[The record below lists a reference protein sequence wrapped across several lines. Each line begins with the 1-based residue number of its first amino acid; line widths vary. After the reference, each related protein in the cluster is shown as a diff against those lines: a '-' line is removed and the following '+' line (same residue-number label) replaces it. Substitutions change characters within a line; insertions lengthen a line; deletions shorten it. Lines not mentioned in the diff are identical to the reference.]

1 MDNFDIKNLKPLL
14 FGGDINVYSVARA
27 FHEEYGLK
35 SDVYSKYYTWPV
47 ANSSFINLHP
57 NVNNDKQDVFLK
69 AVTDF
74 ANANAGSTVLLI
86 GCGDSYVKL
95 ASENLGKYPSNVI
108 APYIKADLINT
119 LIHKERFYEL
129 CDKYGIEHPNTFV
142 YKKEMGADFELP
154 FDAPY
159 ICKPSNGVMY
169 WEHPFEGQDKVFK
182 AKTRKHLEEILKD
195 VYDAGYTDTMIIQD
209 FIPGDDSYMR
219 VLTNYSDRNGKVKMM
234 ALGHTIL
241 EEHTPHGIGNHAVI
255 INEYEPELCEK
266 LKAFLEELGFVG
278 FSNFDIKF
286 DSRDGKYKVFEINVR
301 QGRSNYYVTG
311 GGGNIA
317 KLLVEDRVLG
327 NDLPFTILQEE
338 RLWRVIPKTVAMRYA
353 NPAYKE
359 RIKKLEQ
366 EGKVTNSLWYKPDMS
381 LKRILMFTKGQ
392 LGHFYKYYKYMK

>member
-1 MDNFDIKNLKPLL
+1 MDEKIKNLKPLL

-27 FHEEYGLK
+27 FNEEYGLCC
-35 SDVYSKYYTWPV
+35 DVYSKYNTWPV
-47 ANSSFINLHP
+47 SNCSFIKLHP
-57 NVNNDKQDVFLK
+57 NKENDQQETFLK

-74 ANANAGSTVLLI
+74 ANKNKDSIVMLI

-95 ASENLGKYPSNVI
+95 ASENIGKYPPNVI
-108 APYIKADLINT
+108 APYIPADLINT

-129 CDKYGIEHPNTFV
+129 CDKYGIDHPDTFV
-142 YKKEMGADFELP
+142 YKKEMGTDFKLP

-169 WEHPFEGQDKVFK
+169 WECPFEGQDKVFK
-182 AKTRKHLEEILKD
+182 AKTRERLEEILKA

-219 VLTNYSDRNGKVKMM
+219 VLTNYSDRFGKVKMT

-255 INEYEPELCEK
+255 INEYEPELCNRLKDLLEK
-266 LKAFLEELGFVG
+266 LNYVG
-278 FSNFDIKF
+278 FSNFDIKY
-286 DSRDGKYKVFEINVR
+286 DQRDGKYKVFEINVR

-311 GGGNIA
+311 GGANVA
-317 KLLVEDRVLG
+317 KLLVEDRVLEK
-327 NDLPFTILQEE
+327 DLPFTILEDE
-338 RLWRVIPKTVAMRYA
+338 RLWRVIPKAVALKYA

-359 RIKKLEQ
+359 KIKKLES
-366 EGKVTNSLWYKPDMS
+366 EGKVTNSLWYKPDMN
-381 LKRILMFTKGQ
+381 LKRILMFLKGQ